1 MKESEEL
8 ENINQDRAWIEINL
22 DNLEYNIEQIKKII
36 NNKTKI
42 MAVVKANS
50 YGLGM
55 IPISKKLNEI
65 GIEDFAV
72 ATLSE
77 GITLRKNNIK
87 GNILILGYTDFKD
100 IGYVIK
106 YDLIQTI
113 IDYEYAKTVN
123 ELNLERKLKAHV
135 KVNTGMNRIGESY
148 KNVDKLTSIYKMENL
163 NILGTFS
170 HLCVADEPK
179 EESKEFTKMQIDN
192 FFTCINK
199 LKSLNC
205 NVGKIHIQSSYGI
218 FNYPNLECD
227 YIRPGIIMYGV
238 YSSSEDKRKIDIKP
252 VMNLKARITSIKE
265 INKGET
271 VSYGRTFMANELRK
285 IATVS
290 IGYADGYPRNL
301 SNKKTKVLVNNQY
314 AEILGRI
321 CMDQLVIDV
330 TDIDEVHQGDIVT
343 LIGNQEEITA
353 EKVAS
358 HSDTITNELICRLGN
373 RLGRIVI

>member
-1 MKESEEL
+1 MNKIEDL
-8 ENINQDRAWIEINL
+8 ENIRQDRAWIEINL
-22 DNLEYNIEQIKKII
+22 DNLEYNINQIMKII

-55 IPISKKLNEI
+55 IEISKKLNEI

-100 IGYVIK
+100 IEYVIK

-163 NILGTFS
+163 NVLGTFS
-170 HLCVADEPK
+170 HLCVADELK
-179 EESKEFTKMQIDN
+179 EESREFTKAQINN

-199 LKSLNC
+199 LKELGC
-205 NVGKIHIQSSYGI
+205 NIGKIHIQSSYGI

-301 SNKKTKVLVNNQY
+301 SNKNAKVVIKDKY
-314 AEILGRI
+314 AEIIGRI

-343 LIGNQEEITA
+343 LIGDKKEITA
-353 EKVAS
+353 EKIANKS
-358 HSDTITNELICRLGN
+358 NTITNELICRLGN